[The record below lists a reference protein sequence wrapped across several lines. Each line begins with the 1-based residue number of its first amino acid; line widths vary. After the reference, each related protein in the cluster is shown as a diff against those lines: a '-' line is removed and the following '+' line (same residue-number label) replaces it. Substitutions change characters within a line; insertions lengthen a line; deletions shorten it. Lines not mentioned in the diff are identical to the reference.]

1 MSAKADGCPA
11 REQWRRSFP
20 CSIAQGC
27 VRKLAALLHAPRAR
41 VVEDGSSLLDCT
53 GNISLRGVRMGSGS
67 AKKCGA
73 GAAGW
78 SAVLL
83 CTIFTAFSI
92 YFGRDVSTVCAAE
105 EWSIPQPSSAKIYSG
120 MSEDSDVIAN
130 LIVGNGFEVA
140 GAENDDA
147 GGVWYRVRSD
157 FGAEGYVKAGE
168 MDRLIADA
176 QAMLPQI
183 TTDADREPPA
193 DDSGGE
199 PSDPENTDGGEASA
213 DAQPSGD
220 DSAGDTPVQAEDNA
234 GEEQAPEGSTAEDR
248 AGEGQAPAR
257 NNIGEGQDPAEDHA
271 GEGQAPEGGNAGEGQ
286 DSAEDAAG
294 EGQDPAEGDSAGA
307 ETIGGQAQVPPGE
320 TAADPVDGAGFGR
333 ETDDSAA
340 ESMVIGSEGFTVIER
355 TDNQAVR
362 RHGGIDGVL
371 AMIIAGGILC
381 ITAIAA
387 LLRSAMKC
395 VRTEV

>member
-1 MSAKADGCPA
+1 
-11 REQWRRSFP
+11 
-20 CSIAQGC
+20 
-27 VRKLAALLHAPRAR
+27 
-41 VVEDGSSLLDCT
+41 
-53 GNISLRGVRMGSGS
+53 MGSGS

-105 EWSIPQPSSAKIYSG
+105 EGSIPQPSSAKIYSG

-234 GEEQAPEGSTAEDR
+234 GEEQVSEGSNAE
-248 AGEGQAPAR
+248 
-257 NNIGEGQDPAEDHA
+257 EGQDPAEDNV
-271 GEGQAPEGGNAGEGQ
+271 GEGQAPEDSNAE
-286 DSAEDAAG
+286 
-294 EGQDPAEGDSAGA
+294 EGQDPAEDNAGEGQEPAEGDIAGA

-355 TDNQAVR
+355 TDNQAVH

-371 AMIIAGGILC
+371 AMIIAGGMLC

>member
-1 MSAKADGCPA
+1 MSAEADGCPA

-41 VVEDGSSLLDCT
+41 VVEKVIPLLDCT

-105 EWSIPQPSSAKIYSG
+105 EGSIPQPSSAKIYSG

-234 GEEQAPEGSTAEDR
+234 GEEQVSEGSNAE
-248 AGEGQAPAR
+248 
-257 NNIGEGQDPAEDHA
+257 EGQDPAEDNV
-271 GEGQAPEGGNAGEGQ
+271 GEGQAPEDSNAE
-286 DSAEDAAG
+286 
-294 EGQDPAEGDSAGA
+294 EGQDPAEDNAGEGQEPAEGDIAGA

-355 TDNQAVR
+355 TDNQAVH

-371 AMIIAGGILC
+371 AMIIAGGMLC

>member
-1 MSAKADGCPA
+1 
-11 REQWRRSFP
+11 
-20 CSIAQGC
+20 
-27 VRKLAALLHAPRAR
+27 
-41 VVEDGSSLLDCT
+41 
-53 GNISLRGVRMGSGS
+53 MGSGS

-286 DSAEDAAG
+286 D
-294 EGQDPAEGDSAGA
+294 PAEGDSAGA

>member
-1 MSAKADGCPA
+1 
-11 REQWRRSFP
+11 
-20 CSIAQGC
+20 
-27 VRKLAALLHAPRAR
+27 
-41 VVEDGSSLLDCT
+41 
-53 GNISLRGVRMGSGS
+53 MGSGS

-147 GGVWYRVRSD
+147 GGVWYRVRAD

-183 TTDADREPPA
+183 TADADREPPA
-193 DDSGGE
+193 PADDSAGE

-213 DAQPSGD
+213 EAPPSGD

-234 GEEQAPEGSTAEDR
+234 GEEQVSEGSNAEEGQDPAEDNV
-248 AGEGQAPAR
+248 GEGQAPEDSNAE
-257 NNIGEGQDPAEDHA
+257 EGQDPAEDHA
-271 GEGQAPEGGNAGEGQ
+271 GEGQAPEG
-286 DSAEDAAG
+286 SHAG
-294 EGQDPAEGDSAGA
+294 EGQDPAEGDIAGA

>member
-1 MSAKADGCPA
+1 
-11 REQWRRSFP
+11 
-20 CSIAQGC
+20 
-27 VRKLAALLHAPRAR
+27 
-41 VVEDGSSLLDCT
+41 
-53 GNISLRGVRMGSGS
+53 MGSGS

-78 SAVLL
+78 SAVIL

-92 YFGRDVSTVCAAE
+92 YFGRDVSTVRAAE
-105 EWSIPQPSSAKIYSG
+105 DGSIPQPSSAKIYSG

-147 GGVWYRVRSD
+147 GGVWYRVRAD

-183 TTDADREPPA
+183 TADADRDPPAPA
-193 DDSGGE
+193 DDSAGE

-213 DAQPSGD
+213 EAPPSGD

-234 GEEQAPEGSTAEDR
+234 GEEQAPEGSNAE
-248 AGEGQAPAR
+248 
-257 NNIGEGQDPAEDHA
+257 EGQDPAEDNV
-271 GEGQAPEGGNAGEGQ
+271 GEGQVPEGSNA
-286 DSAEDAAG
+286 D
-294 EGQDPAEGDSAGA
+294 EGQDPAEDNAGEGQEPAEGDIAGA

-320 TAADPVDGAGFGR
+320 TAADPVDGAGAGR

-355 TDNQAVR
+355 TDNQAVH
-362 RHGGIDGVL
+362 RHGGIDVVL
-371 AMIIAGGILC
+371 AMIIAGGMLC

>member
-1 MSAKADGCPA
+1 
-11 REQWRRSFP
+11 
-20 CSIAQGC
+20 
-27 VRKLAALLHAPRAR
+27 
-41 VVEDGSSLLDCT
+41 
-53 GNISLRGVRMGSGS
+53 MGSGS

-105 EWSIPQPSSAKIYSG
+105 EGSIPQPSSAKIYSG

-176 QAMLPQI
+176 QAMLTQI

-234 GEEQAPEGSTAEDR
+234 GEEQVSEGSNAE
-248 AGEGQAPAR
+248 
-257 NNIGEGQDPAEDHA
+257 EGQDPAEDNV
-271 GEGQAPEGGNAGEGQ
+271 GEGQAPEDSNAE
-286 DSAEDAAG
+286 
-294 EGQDPAEGDSAGA
+294 EGQDPAEDNAGEGQEPAEGDIAGA

-355 TDNQAVR
+355 TDNQAVH

-371 AMIIAGGILC
+371 AMIIAGGMLC

>member
-1 MSAKADGCPA
+1 
-11 REQWRRSFP
+11 
-20 CSIAQGC
+20 
-27 VRKLAALLHAPRAR
+27 
-41 VVEDGSSLLDCT
+41 
-53 GNISLRGVRMGSGS
+53 MGSGS

-105 EWSIPQPSSAKIYSG
+105 EGSIPQPSSAKIYSG

-234 GEEQAPEGSTAEDR
+234 GEEQASEGSNAEEGQDPAEDHV
-248 AGEGQAPAR
+248 GEGQAPEDSNAE
-257 NNIGEGQDPAEDHA
+257 EGQDPAEDHA
-271 GEGQAPEGGNAGEGQ
+271 GEGQAPEG
-286 DSAEDAAG
+286 SHAG
-294 EGQDPAEGDSAGA
+294 EGQDPAEGDIAGA
-307 ETIGGQAQVPPGE
+307 ETIGGQAQVLP
-320 TAADPVDGAGFGR
+320 
-333 ETDDSAA
+333 
-340 ESMVIGSEGFTVIER
+340 
-355 TDNQAVR
+355 
-362 RHGGIDGVL
+362 GGI
-371 AMIIAGGILC
+371 
-381 ITAIAA
+381 
-387 LLRSAMKC
+387 
-395 VRTEV
+395 

>member
-1 MSAKADGCPA
+1 
-11 REQWRRSFP
+11 
-20 CSIAQGC
+20 
-27 VRKLAALLHAPRAR
+27 
-41 VVEDGSSLLDCT
+41 
-53 GNISLRGVRMGSGS
+53 MGSGS

-92 YFGRDVSTVCAAE
+92 YFGRDVSAVRAAE
-105 EWSIPQPSSAKIYSG
+105 EGSIPLPSSAKIYSG
-120 MSEDSDVIAN
+120 MSEDSDVTAN
-130 LIVGNGFEVA
+130 LIVGNGFEVF

-147 GGVWYRVRSD
+147 GGIWYRVRAD

-183 TTDADREPPA
+183 TTDADGELPAPA
-193 DDSGGE
+193 DDSDGE

-234 GEEQAPEGSTAEDR
+234 GEEQVSEGSNAEEGQDPAEDNV
-248 AGEGQAPAR
+248 GEGQAPEDSNAE
-257 NNIGEGQDPAEDHA
+257 EGQDPAEDHA
-271 GEGQAPEGGNAGEGQ
+271 GEGQAPEG
-286 DSAEDAAG
+286 SHAG
-294 EGQDPAEGDSAGA
+294 EGQDPAEGDIAGA

-355 TDNQAVR
+355 TDNQAVH

-371 AMIIAGGILC
+371 AMIIAGGMLC

>member
-1 MSAKADGCPA
+1 
-11 REQWRRSFP
+11 
-20 CSIAQGC
+20 
-27 VRKLAALLHAPRAR
+27 
-41 VVEDGSSLLDCT
+41 
-53 GNISLRGVRMGSGS
+53 MGSGS

-105 EWSIPQPSSAKIYSG
+105 EGSIPQPSSAKIYSG

-183 TTDADREPPA
+183 TTDADGEPPA
-193 DDSGGE
+193 DDSDGE

-220 DSAGDTPVQAEDNA
+220 DSAVDTPVQAEDNA
-234 GEEQAPEGSTAEDR
+234 GEEQVSEGSNAE
-248 AGEGQAPAR
+248 
-257 NNIGEGQDPAEDHA
+257 
-271 GEGQAPEGGNAGEGQ
+271 
-286 DSAEDAAG
+286 
-294 EGQDPAEGDSAGA
+294 EGQDPAEGDIAGA

-355 TDNQAVR
+355 TDNQAVH

-371 AMIIAGGILC
+371 AMIIAGGMLC

>member
-1 MSAKADGCPA
+1 
-11 REQWRRSFP
+11 
-20 CSIAQGC
+20 
-27 VRKLAALLHAPRAR
+27 
-41 VVEDGSSLLDCT
+41 
-53 GNISLRGVRMGSGS
+53 MGSGS

-78 SAVLL
+78 SAVIL

-92 YFGRDVSTVCAAE
+92 YFGRDVSTVRAAE
-105 EWSIPQPSSAKIYSG
+105 DGSIPQPSSAKIYSG

-147 GGVWYRVRSD
+147 GGVWYRVRAD

-183 TTDADREPPA
+183 TADADREPPA
-193 DDSGGE
+193 PADDSAGE

-213 DAQPSGD
+213 EAPPSGD
-220 DSAGDTPVQAEDNA
+220 DSAGDAPVQAEDNA
-234 GEEQAPEGSTAEDR
+234 GEEQAPEGSNAE
-248 AGEGQAPAR
+248 
-257 NNIGEGQDPAEDHA
+257 EGQDPAEDNV
-271 GEGQAPEGGNAGEGQ
+271 GEGQAPEGSNAEEGQDPAEDNVGEGQ
-286 DSAEDAAG
+286 APEGSNADEGQDPAEDNAG

-355 TDNQAVR
+355 TDNQAVH
-362 RHGGIDGVL
+362 RHGGIDVVL
-371 AMIIAGGILC
+371 AMIIAGGMLC

>member
-1 MSAKADGCPA
+1 
-11 REQWRRSFP
+11 
-20 CSIAQGC
+20 
-27 VRKLAALLHAPRAR
+27 
-41 VVEDGSSLLDCT
+41 
-53 GNISLRGVRMGSGS
+53 MGSGS

-78 SAVLL
+78 SAVIL

-92 YFGRDVSTVCAAE
+92 YFGRDVSTVRAAE
-105 EWSIPQPSSAKIYSG
+105 DGSIPQPSSAKIYSG

-147 GGVWYRVRSD
+147 GGVWYRVRAD

-183 TTDADREPPA
+183 TADADREPPA
-193 DDSGGE
+193 PADDSAGE

-213 DAQPSGD
+213 EAPPSGD

-234 GEEQAPEGSTAEDR
+234 GEEQAPEGSNAE
-248 AGEGQAPAR
+248 
-257 NNIGEGQDPAEDHA
+257 EGQDPAEDNV
-271 GEGQAPEGGNAGEGQ
+271 GEGQVPEGSNA
-286 DSAEDAAG
+286 D
-294 EGQDPAEGDSAGA
+294 EGQDPAEDNAGEGQEPAEGDIAGA

-320 TAADPVDGAGFGR
+320 TAADPVDGAGAGR
-333 ETDDSAA
+333 ETDNSAA

-355 TDNQAVR
+355 TDNQAVH
-362 RHGGIDGVL
+362 RHGGIDVVL
-371 AMIIAGGILC
+371 AMIIAGGMLC

>member
-1 MSAKADGCPA
+1 
-11 REQWRRSFP
+11 
-20 CSIAQGC
+20 
-27 VRKLAALLHAPRAR
+27 
-41 VVEDGSSLLDCT
+41 
-53 GNISLRGVRMGSGS
+53 MGSGS

-105 EWSIPQPSSAKIYSG
+105 EGSIPQLSSAKIYSG

-234 GEEQAPEGSTAEDR
+234 GEEQVSEGSNAE
-248 AGEGQAPAR
+248 
-257 NNIGEGQDPAEDHA
+257 EGQDPAEDNV
-271 GEGQAPEGGNAGEGQ
+271 GEGQAPEDSNAE
-286 DSAEDAAG
+286 
-294 EGQDPAEGDSAGA
+294 EGQDPAEDNAGEGQEPAEGDIAGA

-355 TDNQAVR
+355 TDNQAVH

-371 AMIIAGGILC
+371 AMIIAGGMLC

>member
-1 MSAKADGCPA
+1 
-11 REQWRRSFP
+11 
-20 CSIAQGC
+20 
-27 VRKLAALLHAPRAR
+27 
-41 VVEDGSSLLDCT
+41 
-53 GNISLRGVRMGSGS
+53 MGSGS

-105 EWSIPQPSSAKIYSG
+105 EGSIPQPSSAKIYSG

-234 GEEQAPEGSTAEDR
+234 GEEQASEGSNAEEGQDPAEDNV
-248 AGEGQAPAR
+248 GEGQAPEDSNAE
-257 NNIGEGQDPAEDHA
+257 EGQDPAEDHV

>member
-1 MSAKADGCPA
+1 
-11 REQWRRSFP
+11 
-20 CSIAQGC
+20 
-27 VRKLAALLHAPRAR
+27 
-41 VVEDGSSLLDCT
+41 
-53 GNISLRGVRMGSGS
+53 MGSGS

-105 EWSIPQPSSAKIYSG
+105 EGSIPQPSSAKIYSG

-220 DSAGDTPVQAEDNA
+220 DSAVDTPVQAEDNA
-234 GEEQAPEGSTAEDR
+234 GEEQVSEGS
-248 AGEGQAPAR
+248 
-257 NNIGEGQDPAEDHA
+257 N
-271 GEGQAPEGGNAGEGQ
+271 
-286 DSAEDAAG
+286 AG
-294 EGQDPAEGDSAGA
+294 EGQDPAEGDIAGA

-355 TDNQAVR
+355 TDNQAVH
-362 RHGGIDGVL
+362 RHGGIDVVL
-371 AMIIAGGILC
+371 AMIIAGGMLC

>member
-1 MSAKADGCPA
+1 
-11 REQWRRSFP
+11 
-20 CSIAQGC
+20 
-27 VRKLAALLHAPRAR
+27 
-41 VVEDGSSLLDCT
+41 
-53 GNISLRGVRMGSGS
+53 MGSGS

-78 SAVLL
+78 SAVIL

-92 YFGRDVSTVCAAE
+92 YFGRDVSTVRAAE
-105 EWSIPQPSSAKIYSG
+105 DGSIPQPSSAKIYSG

-147 GGVWYRVRSD
+147 GGVWYRVRAD

-183 TTDADREPPA
+183 TADADREPPA
-193 DDSGGE
+193 PADDSAGE

-213 DAQPSGD
+213 EAPPSGD

-234 GEEQAPEGSTAEDR
+234 GEEQAPEGSNAE
-248 AGEGQAPAR
+248 
-257 NNIGEGQDPAEDHA
+257 EGQDPAEDNV
-271 GEGQAPEGGNAGEGQ
+271 GEGQVPEGSNA
-286 DSAEDAAG
+286 D
-294 EGQDPAEGDSAGA
+294 EGQDPAEDNAGEGQEPAEGDIAGA

-320 TAADPVDGAGFGR
+320 TAADPVDGAGAGR

-355 TDNQAVR
+355 TDNQAVH
-362 RHGGIDGVL
+362 RHGGIDVVL
-371 AMIIAGGILC
+371 AMIIAGGMLC

>member
-1 MSAKADGCPA
+1 
-11 REQWRRSFP
+11 
-20 CSIAQGC
+20 
-27 VRKLAALLHAPRAR
+27 
-41 VVEDGSSLLDCT
+41 
-53 GNISLRGVRMGSGS
+53 MGSGS

-78 SAVLL
+78 SAVIL

-92 YFGRDVSTVCAAE
+92 YFGRDVSTVRAAE
-105 EWSIPQPSSAKIYSG
+105 DGSIPQPSSAKIYSG

-147 GGVWYRVRSD
+147 GGVWYRVRAD

-183 TTDADREPPA
+183 TADADREPPA
-193 DDSGGE
+193 PADDSAGE

-213 DAQPSGD
+213 EAPPSGD
-220 DSAGDTPVQAEDNA
+220 DSAGDAPVQAEDNA
-234 GEEQAPEGSTAEDR
+234 GEEQAPEGSNAE
-248 AGEGQAPAR
+248 
-257 NNIGEGQDPAEDHA
+257 EGQDPAEDNV
-271 GEGQAPEGGNAGEGQ
+271 GEGQAPEGSNA
-286 DSAEDAAG
+286 D
-294 EGQDPAEGDSAGA
+294 EGQDPAEDNAGEGQAAEGSNEDEGQGPTENNAGEGQEPAEGDIAGA

-320 TAADPVDGAGFGR
+320 TAADPVDGAGAGR

-355 TDNQAVR
+355 TDNQAVH
-362 RHGGIDGVL
+362 RHGGIDVVL
-371 AMIIAGGILC
+371 AMIIAGGMLC

>member
-1 MSAKADGCPA
+1 
-11 REQWRRSFP
+11 
-20 CSIAQGC
+20 
-27 VRKLAALLHAPRAR
+27 
-41 VVEDGSSLLDCT
+41 
-53 GNISLRGVRMGSGS
+53 MGSGS

-105 EWSIPQPSSAKIYSG
+105 EGSIPQPSSAKIYSG

-234 GEEQAPEGSTAEDR
+234 GEEQASEGSNAE
-248 AGEGQAPAR
+248 
-257 NNIGEGQDPAEDHA
+257 EGQDPAEDHV

-355 TDNQAVR
+355 TDNQAVH
-362 RHGGIDGVL
+362 RHGGIDVVL
-371 AMIIAGGILC
+371 AMIIAGGMLC

>member
-1 MSAKADGCPA
+1 
-11 REQWRRSFP
+11 
-20 CSIAQGC
+20 
-27 VRKLAALLHAPRAR
+27 
-41 VVEDGSSLLDCT
+41 
-53 GNISLRGVRMGSGS
+53 MGSGS

-105 EWSIPQPSSAKIYSG
+105 EGSIPQPSSAKIYSG

-234 GEEQAPEGSTAEDR
+234 GEEQVSEGSNAE
-248 AGEGQAPAR
+248 
-257 NNIGEGQDPAEDHA
+257 EGQDPAEDNV
-271 GEGQAPEGGNAGEGQ
+271 GEGQAPEDSNA
-286 DSAEDAAG
+286 D
-294 EGQDPAEGDSAGA
+294 EGQDPAEDNAGEGQEPAEGDIAGA

-355 TDNQAVR
+355 TDNQAVH

-371 AMIIAGGILC
+371 AMIIAGGMLC